1 VENIEYLKTPRA
13 LGQQLRSKPMK
24 KIFIIVG
31 LVLAFRAHS
40 QQLETY
46 NSGSLYTDILE
57 TNNGTVFAQIN
68 SLGIGGSGNI
78 QPLETP
84 YTLNYLRRGPFD
96 FTIPNCTMQISTMF
110 QIRAPILTGLASGLQ
125 IGFVQ
130 SHTATSFISPGQTGA
145 MSLWVYPVSTALT
158 NGGYQF
164 AEEMDLE
171 IYNGSTLS
179 GNGYGTSTRPILKTG
194 EWYKLTLTIT
204 RDSNTTLDL
213 LYRLEDYGTTG
224 TNYVSQK
231 DSLEFQNLFGPI
243 GFPFSYLTSDS
254 TWYPAIAADMD
265 YGPIAIDNT
274 AISAILS
281 SGTTVAAKIDFELDF
296 QTSAGHKS
304 YIEASPDMIQWVII
318 ETVSGTGAAMV
329 RYYPTTSAKRFFRVV
344 QD

>member
-1 VENIEYLKTPRA
+1 
-13 LGQQLRSKPMK
+13 M
-24 KIFIIVG
+24 
-31 LVLAFRAHS
+31 
-40 QQLETY
+40 
-46 NSGSLYTDILE
+46 
-57 TNNGTVFAQIN
+57 
-68 SLGIGGSGNI
+68 
-78 QPLETP
+78 QPFETP

-125 IGFVQ
+125 IGFVR
-130 SHTATSFISPGQTGA
+130 SHSATSFISPGQTGA
-145 MSLWVYPVSTALT
+145 MSLWLYPVSTALT

-164 AEEMDLE
+164 KEMMDLE

-179 GNGYGTSTRPILKTG
+179 GNRYGTITQPVLKTG
-194 EWYKLTLTIT
+194 MWYKLTLTIT

-213 LYRLEDYGTTG
+213 LYILDDYGTTG
-224 TNYVSQK
+224 TNFVSQK
-231 DSLEFQNLFGPI
+231 DSLAFQNLSGPT

-265 YGPIAIDNT
+265 YGIIAIDNT
-274 AISAILS
+274 AISATLS
-281 SGTTVAAKIDFELDF
+281 SGTTIAAKIDLEVDF
-296 QTSAGHKS
+296 QTTAGHTS

-329 RYYPTTSAKRFFRVV
+329 RYYPTTSTKRFFRVV